1 MGKELLSMSEVVKRT
16 GIKRHRIVYALISG
30 KLREPDTLNGRRCF
44 SQSDL
49 LKIQAYFQRRTN
61 KP

>member
-16 GIKRHRIVYALISG
+16 GIKRHRIVYALQSG
-30 KLREPDTLNGRRCF
+30 KLHEPDTLNGRRCF
-44 SQSDL
+44 SSRDL
-49 LKIQAYFQRRTN
+49 ERIQTYFQRRT